1 MTLAEFLSWLST
13 PSGIAIAVG
22 LLLSW
27 LIDYLP
33 RYGYLSPKEKRLV
46 YLGLCLLIP
55 LLAATLRGLAGY
67 AAWSFDPLY
76 WQALTAGAT
85 AFGAGTLVHTA
96 KLPDVSE
103 RRLLNRYIAADL
115 RALGKG

>member
-1 MTLAEFLSWLST
+1 MTFEQFLSWLST

-22 LLLSW
+22 VLLSW

-67 AAWSFDPLY
+67 ASWTFDPLY

-85 AFGAGTLVHTA
+85 AFGAGTLAHTA
-96 KLPDVSE
+96 KLPTVSNKT
-103 RRLLNRYIAADL
+103 LLNRYIEADL
-115 RALGKG
+115 RALGRG